1 MTLSAC
7 AAPSNPAP
15 ANKGGHAVEKDQ
27 DARRE
32 GGPAID
38 ADSSVLVSRQTRNVD
53 IGDYVLI

>member
-7 AAPSNPAP
+7 AAPSNPAR
-15 ANKGGHAVEKDQ
+15 AKKGGHAVEKDQ

-38 ADSSVLVSRQTRNVD
+38 AETRLCLSRDNAEC
-53 IGDYVLI
+53 